1 MRTYVGFWAGD
12 RCYTF
17 LANLTEAKYDPL
29 VRVGKEIIEA
39 VTLAAVV
46 LLLLQTTVRNFKVD
60 GSSMDPTLVNG
71 QYLLVNRL
79 VYLNLDMDRLSKIIP
94 FWSVEEETSR
104 YAIHPPRRGEII
116 VFEYPDKNLDN
127 PRKDFVKR
135 VVGLPGETIQIHDGE
150 VLVDDQSLDEPY
162 ITEKGWSN
170 SRGITLGEGE
180 YYVLGDNRNYSNDSR
195 AWGAVPRGNVKG
207 KVWMVYWPAPEI
219 QFLKILTMVPG
230 F

>member
-1 MRTYVGFWAGD
+1 M
-12 RCYTF
+12 
-17 LANLTEAKYDPL
+17 
-29 VRVGKEIIEA
+29 VRVGREIFEA
-39 VTLAAVV
+39 VTLAAIVF
-46 LLLLQTTVRNFKVD
+46 LLLQTTVRNFKVD

-94 FWSVEEETSR
+94 FWGLEEETSR

-150 VLVDDQSLDEPY
+150 VLVDDQSLD
-162 ITEKGWSN
+162 
-170 SRGITLGEGE
+170 
-180 YYVLGDNRNYSNDSR
+180 
-195 AWGAVPRGNVKG
+195 
-207 KVWMVYWPAPEI
+207 
-219 QFLKILTMVPG
+219 
-230 F
+230 